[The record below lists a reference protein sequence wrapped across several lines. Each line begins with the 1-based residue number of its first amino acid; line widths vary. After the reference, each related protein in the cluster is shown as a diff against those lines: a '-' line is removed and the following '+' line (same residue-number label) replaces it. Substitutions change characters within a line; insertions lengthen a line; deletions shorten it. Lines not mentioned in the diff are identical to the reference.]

1 MNKIVKITSLIACL
15 SVVGVTAGY
24 AQSAS
29 VGSGQSSGV
38 ISSVLNSLGLG
49 ATGKGGSGGGHGAP
63 MPEIGA
69 SLLGLAIA
77 SGIAAYIHKR
87 RRA

>member
-1 MNKIVKITSLIACL
+1 MNKMVKITSLIACL
-15 SVVGVTAGY
+15 SAAGATASY
-24 AQSAS
+24 ARSAS
-29 VGSGQSSGV
+29 GGGGESGGV

-49 ATGKGGSGGGHGAP
+49 AKGGGGSGGGHGAP
-63 MPEIGA
+63 IPEIGA

-77 SGIAAYIHKR
+77 SGIAVYIHKR